1 MAVDLEALSKDV
13 VAISTTAELK
23 KHLRSVYIM
32 EDYMHSEDDYAI
44 FQERMYNII
53 KGCFEYKE
61 LREYPV
67 KVQFYRTDKK
77 AYKMQ
82 LRHFVV
88 NIMCW
93 SPLVHLYGVPDI
105 MDVSFIVDCT
115 KDIPHITDYINE
127 KIITLLK
134 GYSIANTTIN
144 FAVSKLLY
152 NLRRISIDFS
162 VIMNLT
168 LGSENF
174 LFSYRDNKRLHEIM
188 ETEFCLDMQPADVE
202 EQLNKLNEEEIEIFK
217 SIPNHPVGV
226 ILTSQSGI
234 KTKQLG
240 EFTIADGL
248 KPDLNGITIPIP
260 ISTSTLIGGSNKPSS
275 AFIEAGAARKSLIM
289 NKKVINHYTCH
300 LTSLIAGKSFY

>member
-1 MAVDLEALSKDV
+1 MKGDNEMAVDLEALSKDV

-32 EDYMHSEDDYAI
+32 EDYMQSEDDYAI

-53 KGCFEYKE
+53 KGCFEHKE

-105 MDVSFIVDCT
+105 MDASFIVDCT

-226 ILTSQSGI
+226 ILNADTGI
-234 KTKQLG
+234 KHEEILRANT
-240 EFTIADGL
+240 L
-248 KPDLNGITIPIP
+248 KDVGTNLLNCW
-260 ISTSTLIGGSNKPSS
+260 K
-275 AFIEAGAARKSLIM
+275 AA
-289 NKKVINHYTCH
+289 
-300 LTSLIAGKSFY
+300 